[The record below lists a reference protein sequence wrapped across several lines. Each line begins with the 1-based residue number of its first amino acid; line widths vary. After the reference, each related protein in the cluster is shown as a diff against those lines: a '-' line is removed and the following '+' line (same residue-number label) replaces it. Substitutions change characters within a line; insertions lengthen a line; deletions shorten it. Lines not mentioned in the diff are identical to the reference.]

1 MHVANGTTLT
11 LTVAIDGKQVGIAQ
25 AGQVVAFDPSPYA
38 EPWTVT
44 VSTASGRE
52 LVELK
57 YQASQI
63 VSTANSEQG
72 VAKRLD
78 LSCGRLDVYAGP
90 PLLGP
95 GPPSSFPP
103 HDCDD
108 GTGAVPQVYVSNA
121 TTLKLT
127 VSINGEP
134 KGTSEPGAIDLFDPG
149 GLAAPWSVTLTTE
162 SGRVLM
168 DMTYQLSDIGTNAGG
183 TNPETGAFVGQR
195 LDLSCGRLDVSVGGI
210 ILGPGVPPDASFAPG
225 DCDP

>member
-1 MHVANGTTLT
+1 M
-11 LTVAIDGKQVGIAQ
+11 
-25 AGQVVAFDPSPYA
+25 
-38 EPWTVT
+38 
-44 VSTASGRE
+44 
-52 LVELK
+52 K